1 MNSDNCAASDLIPG
15 LVEHDRATYWYTG
28 LVLHERCKGAVVIFR
43 PMCEERACAEK
54 GFGKGLEGVG
64 WKLGCVLFPD
74 EVLVVPVTAVSTIS
88 SLQMEGD

>member
-1 MNSDNCAASDLIPG
+1 MIFCPVGEEGAS
-15 LVEHDRATYWYTG
+15 T
-28 LVLHERCKGAVVIFR
+28 
-43 PMCEERACAEK
+43 EK

-74 EVLVVPVTAVSTIS
+74 EILVVPVTAVSTIS